1 MKRPAIGTR
10 VREGSREGVVV
21 AHAGRESMV
30 DVQFTDVAF
39 VVRRDAARLVRQNPA
54 PVDPAR
60 DQFRAVVEAVY
71 ERLVLEHTGKKT
83 FLTAKGTRADA
94 RLSGDTVRALLD
106 RAFAIATAAGRR
118 TGDVA
123 RKGNAPTASGR
134 ALSALRA
141 GADPRL
147 VAGQMRRAGVPQTGI
162 DRVLRLASGH
172 EPWAD
177 VDDAYEQTLGR
188 ARKRKAPALRKVANP
203 YPLRRNF
210 IGGAVRGVAAAIR
223 SGAGA
228 ARLAT
233 TEVGAVARGAAGEVG
248 KAAAMTADEVAKTA
262 SVVAGEAGAAARTA
276 GVATQK
282 GIRAFLASDAGKT
295 FTKQV
300 IATATALF
308 GAEIVRRGK
317 FSPEQVALLTAS
329 MERKAGETID
339 PNLITAAVR
348 GQKK

>member
-1 MKRPAIGTR
+1 M
-10 VREGSREGVVV
+10 V
-21 AHAGRESMV
+21 AHAGRENMV
-30 DVQFTDVAF
+30 DVQFTDVPF
-39 VVRRDAARLVRQNPA
+39 VVRRDATRLVRRNPA

-118 TGDVA
+118 TGDVS

-147 VAGQMRRAGVPQTGI
+147 VAGQLRRAGVSQTGI
-162 DRVLRLASGH
+162 DRVLRLAAGH

-177 VDDAYEQTLGR
+177 VDDAYEQTLTR

-210 IGGAVRGVAAAIR
+210 IGGAVRGIASAVR

-228 ARLAT
+228 ARLA
-233 TEVGAVARGAAGEVG
+233 AGEAGV
-248 KAAAMTADEVAKTA
+248 AAK
-262 SVVAGEAGAAARTA
+262 VVAGEAGAAAKVVAGEAGAVARTA
-276 GVATQK
+276 GAATQK
-282 GIRAFLASDAGKT
+282 GVRAFLASPAGKT

-300 IATATALF
+300 VATATTLL
-308 GAEIVRRGK
+308 GAEVVRRGK
-317 FSPEQVALLTAS
+317 FTPQQVALVKAS
-329 MERKAGETID
+329 MERKSGETID
-339 PNLITAAVR
+339 PNLITAAVS
-348 GQKK
+348 GQKQ

>member
-21 AHAGRESMV
+21 AHAGREGMV

-39 VVRRDAARLVRQNPA
+39 VVRRDASRLVRRNPA

-83 FLTAKGTRADA
+83 FLNERGTRADA
-94 RLSGDTVRALLD
+94 RLSGDTVRSLLD

-147 VAGQMRRAGVPQTGI
+147 VAGQMRRAGVSPEGI
-162 DRVLRLASGH
+162 QRVLRLAEGH
-172 EPWAD
+172 EPWVD
-177 VDDAYEQTLGR
+177 VDEAYEHTLER
-188 ARKRKAPALRKVANP
+188 ARKRRAPAARKVANP

-210 IGGAVRGVAAAIR
+210 V
-223 SGAGA
+223 GA
-228 ARLAT
+228 A
-233 TEVGAVARGAAGEVG
+233 ARGAATALRAGAL
-248 KAAAMTADEVAKTA
+248 AAK
-262 SVVAGEAGAAARTA
+262 EAGAAARLAAAEA
-276 GVATQK
+276 GAFARAGAATTRASIK
-282 GIRAFLASDAGKT
+282 AFLSTPAGEK
-295 FTKQV
+295 FVAQV
-300 IATATALF
+300 LSTAITLF
-308 GAEIVRRGK
+308 GAEVVRRGK
-317 FSPEQVALLTAS
+317 FTPKQRQVLLRA
-329 MERKAGETID
+329 MEREEDERID
-339 PNLITAAVR
+339 PNLITAALR
-348 GQKK
+348 SKK

>member
-1 MKRPAIGTR
+1 MPRPAIGTR

-21 AHAGRESMV
+21 AHAGRENMV
-30 DVQFTDVAF
+30 DVQFTDVSF
-39 VVRRDAARLVRQNPA
+39 VVRRDASRLVRQNPA
-54 PVDPAR
+54 PVDRSR

-83 FLTAKGTRADA
+83 FINERGTRADA

-118 TGDVA
+118 TGDVS
-123 RKGNAPTASGR
+123 RTGNAPTASGR

-147 VAGQMRRAGVPQTGI
+147 VAGQLRRAGVSQAGI
-162 DRVLRLASGH
+162 DRVLRLAAGH

-177 VDDAYEQTLGR
+177 VDDAYEQTLTR
-188 ARKRKAPALRKVANP
+188 ARKRKAPTLRKVANP

-210 IGGAVRGVAAAIR
+210 IGGAVRGIATAVR

-228 ARLAT
+228 ARLAAS
-233 TEVGAVARGAAGEVG
+233 EAGAAVRV
-248 KAAAMTADEVAKTA
+248 AAT
-262 SVVAGEAGAAARTA
+262 EAGAAARA
-276 GVATQK
+276 GAATTK
-282 GIRAFLASDAGKT
+282 ASIRTFLASDAGKT
-295 FTKQV
+295 FTRQV
-300 IATATALF
+300 ITTATTLF
-308 GAEIVRRGK
+308 GAEVVRRGK
-317 FSPEQVALLTAS
+317 LTPEQAALLRAS
-329 MERKAGETID
+329 VERKEGETID
-339 PNLITAAVR
+339 PDLINAALR

>member
-21 AHAGRESMV
+21 AHAGREGMV

-83 FLTAKGTRADA
+83 FLNERGTRADA

-123 RKGNAPTASGR
+123 QKGNAPTASGR

-147 VAGQMRRAGVPQTGI
+147 VAGQLRRAGASPEGI
-162 DRVLRLASGH
+162 QRVLRLAEGH

-177 VDDAYEQTLGR
+177 VDAAYEQTLGR
-188 ARKRKAPALRKVANP
+188 ARKRRAPALRKVANP
-203 YPLRRNF
+203 PLRRNF
-210 IGGAVRGVAAAIR
+210 IAAAARGVATAARTGAAAIR
-223 SGAGA
+223 SGASA
-228 ARLAT
+228 ARLAASEAGT
-233 TEVGAVARGAAGEVG
+233 AARVAAGEAKVVAGVAAGEVR
-248 KAAAMTADEVAKTA
+248 AAAG
-262 SVVAGEAGAAARTA
+262 VAGEA
-276 GVATQK
+276 TQK
-282 GIRAFLASDAGKT
+282 GVRAFLASDAGKK
-295 FTKQV
+295 FVGQV
-300 IATATALF
+300 TATAVTLF
-308 GAEIVRRGK
+308 GAEVARRAAL
-317 FSPEQVALLTAS
+317 SPEQTKLLQATLQ
-329 MERKAGETID
+329 RKTGEDID
-339 PNLITAAVR
+339 PELITAALR
-348 GQKK
+348 SKK

>member
-21 AHAGRESMV
+21 AHAGREGMV

-39 VVRRDAARLVRQNPA
+39 VVRRDASRLVRQNPA

-71 ERLVLEHTGKKT
+71 ERLVLEHTDKKT

-118 TGDVA
+118 TGDVS

-147 VAGQMRRAGVPQTGI
+147 VVGQLRRASVPQAGI
-162 DRVLRLASGH
+162 DRVLRLAAGH
-172 EPWAD
+172 EPWVD
-177 VDDAYEQTLGR
+177 VDEAYEQSLTR

-203 YPLRRNF
+203 YPVRRNF
-210 IGGAVRGVAAAIR
+210 VGGAVRGAATALR
-223 SGAGA
+223 AGA
-228 ARLAT
+228 LA
-233 TEVGAVARGAAGEVG
+233 
-248 KAAAMTADEVAKTA
+248 AK
-262 SVVAGEAGAAARTA
+262 EAGAAARLAAAEA
-276 GVATQK
+276 GAFARAGAATTRASIK
-282 GIRAFLASDAGKT
+282 AFLATPAGEK
-295 FTKQV
+295 FVAQV
-300 IATATALF
+300 LSTGITLF
-308 GAEIVRRGK
+308 GAEVVRRGK
-317 FSPEQVALLTAS
+317 FTPKQRQVLLRA
-329 MERKAGETID
+329 MEREEDERLDPDLIRAALRAKKA
-339 PNLITAAVR
+339 
-348 GQKK
+348 

>member
-21 AHAGRESMV
+21 AHAGREGMV
-30 DVQFTDVAF
+30 DVQFTDVSF

-83 FLTAKGTRADA
+83 FLTVKGTRADA

-147 VAGQMRRAGVPQTGI
+147 VAGQLRRAGVPQAGI
-162 DRVLRLASGH
+162 DRVLRLAAGH
-172 EPWAD
+172 EPWVD
-177 VDDAYEQTLGR
+177 VDEAYEQSLTR

-210 IGGAVRGVAAAIR
+210 IGGAVRGAATALR
-223 SGAGA
+223 AGALAAKEAGVA
-228 ARLAT
+228 ARLA
-233 TEVGAVARGAAGEVG
+233 AA
-248 KAAAMTADEVAKTA
+248 
-262 SVVAGEAGAAARTA
+262 EAGAFARASAATTRA
-276 GVATQK
+276 SIK
-282 GIRAFLASDAGKT
+282 AFLATPAGEKFAT
-295 FTKQV
+295 QV
-300 IATATALF
+300 LSNATTLF
-308 GAEIVRRGK
+308 GVEVVRRGK
-317 FSPEQVALLTAS
+317 FTPKQRQVLLRA
-329 MERKAGETID
+329 MEREEDERLDPDLIRAALRAKKA
-339 PNLITAAVR
+339 
-348 GQKK
+348 